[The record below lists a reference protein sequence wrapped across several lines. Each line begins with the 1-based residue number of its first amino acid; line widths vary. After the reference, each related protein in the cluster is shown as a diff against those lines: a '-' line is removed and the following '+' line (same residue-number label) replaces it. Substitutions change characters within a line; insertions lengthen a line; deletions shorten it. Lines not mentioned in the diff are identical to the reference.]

1 MRLFFI
7 RHAQSENNHLWDS
20 TGSNKGRSDDPHLT
34 ETGVQQAEVL
44 AAFLRHA
51 VGAGQSA
58 TRDLQKIDDFRITH
72 IYCSLMSRAVATATT
87 VAKALHVPLAA
98 RDDLFEVGG
107 VYLED
112 DATGELIGRAGANRA
127 FYMEHFP
134 ECELPA
140 TVTDTGWYGRQFEV
154 AAERLPRARRLWQDL
169 IARHGDSDDSIAIVS
184 HGAFFNYLL
193 AAAVG
198 LPDPATS
205 STWFLLNNASISRFD
220 YQDKQ
225 TGIVY
230 TNRVD
235 FLPRDLVT

>member
-1 MRLFFI
+1 MRLYFI

-34 ETGVQQAEVL
+34 EMGVQQAEVL
-44 AAFLRHA
+44 AAYLRHA
-51 VGAGQSA
+51 AGAGPSA
-58 TRDLQKIDDFRITH
+58 TRDLQKIDDVRITRV
-72 IYCSLMSRAVATATT
+72 YCSLMSRAVATATM

-98 RDDLFEVGG
+98 HEDLYEVGG

-112 DATGELIGRAGANRA
+112 DATGEMIGRPGAGRA
-127 FYMEHFP
+127 FYHEHFP
-134 ECELPA
+134 ECELPP
-140 TVTDTGWYGRQFEV
+140 TVTDNGWYGRTFEV
-154 AAERLPRARRLWQDL
+154 AAERLPRAKRVWQDL
-169 IARHGDSDDSIAIVS
+169 LARHGESDDRIAVVS

-193 AAAVG
+193 AAAID

-205 STWFLLNNASISRFD
+205 PTWFLLNNASITRID
-220 YQDKQ
+220 YQDHQ